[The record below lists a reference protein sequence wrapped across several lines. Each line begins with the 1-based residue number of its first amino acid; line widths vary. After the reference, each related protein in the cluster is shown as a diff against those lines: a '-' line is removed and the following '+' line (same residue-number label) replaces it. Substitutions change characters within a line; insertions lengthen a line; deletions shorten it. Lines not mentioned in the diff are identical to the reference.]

1 MPQVWASRNVGVW
14 GLDPGSPM
22 TVLLLAV
29 NLFIPASVDSVR
41 NDIIVSG
48 CDMANEED
56 LDVVFD
62 RD

>member
-1 MPQVWASRNVGVW
+1 MW

-29 NLFIPASVDSVR
+29 DLFIPASVDSVR
-41 NDIIVSG
+41 NDIVVCG